1 MKMPVSIHLYYGL
14 VKKFCGY
21 HLSFFFLLLICVCV
35 FKVIDLK
42 GVLAKNYQSTLKCPY
57 IPN

>member
-1 MKMPVSIHLYYGL
+1 MKMPVAIHLYYGL
-14 VKKFCGY
+14 VKKFYGY
-21 HLSFFFLLLICVCV
+21 HLFPFLLLMCVCV

-42 GVLAKNYQSTLKCPY
+42 GVLAKNYQNTLKFPC